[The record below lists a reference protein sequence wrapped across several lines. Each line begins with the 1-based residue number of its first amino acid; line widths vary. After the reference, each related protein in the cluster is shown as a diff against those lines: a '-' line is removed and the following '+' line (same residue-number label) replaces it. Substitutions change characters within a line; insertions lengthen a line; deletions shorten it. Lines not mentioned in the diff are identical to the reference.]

1 LLNNAAADFGSI
13 GGGSHNTVLGGHGTI
28 GGGQSNLISTTQGP
42 WSVIGGGLSNL
53 VSGMAATIPGGS
65 FNEATEWSTFAAG
78 RRAKARHSGAF
89 VWADGVDQDF
99 ASTAANQFSIRA
111 SGGVG
116 ITSPK
121 GISLNAGNQPLIT
134 SGWDPFDGTS
144 GDKAGLGRWGL
155 FMEPYALVAG
165 IPAEDVGPR
174 MFSVAKYNLNG
185 TRQPL
190 LSVISDGNINIGS
203 RLFVRSDGNV
213 DINSTLYV
221 RSDGSVDIN
230 STLYVRSDRGVGINT
245 SNPLQQLDV
254 AGGDILVRGPSNFIS
269 GAASLF
275 IGDGNNYV
283 GALRGEGL
291 RLGVYQGADALAV
304 QNGGNVGIA
313 TTEPVTKLHV
323 VGTTRTSVLEITG
336 GSDVA
341 EPFEVSQGEPVPKG
355 TVMVIDEL
363 NPGQL
368 RVSSQSYDKHVAG
381 VVSGAG
387 GLSPGVIISQQGLT
401 DRGAPVALSGRV
413 YTLADATYGPIQP
426 GDLLTTSDIAGHAM
440 KVADHSKAQGAI
452 IGKAMGSLPRGRGL
466 VLVLVTLQ

>member
-1 LLNNAAADFGSI
+1 
-13 GGGSHNTVLGGHGTI
+13 
-28 GGGQSNLISTTQGP
+28 
-42 WSVIGGGLSNL
+42 
-53 VSGMAATIPGGS
+53 
-65 FNEATEWSTFAAG
+65 
-78 RRAKARHSGAF
+78 
-89 VWADGVDQDF
+89 
-99 ASTAANQFSIRA
+99 
-111 SGGVG
+111 
-116 ITSPK
+116 
-121 GISLNAGNQPLIT
+121 
-134 SGWDPFDGTS
+134 
-144 GDKAGLGRWGL
+144 
-155 FMEPYALVAG
+155 
-165 IPAEDVGPR
+165 
-174 MFSVAKYNLNG
+174 
-185 TRQPL
+185 
-190 LSVISDGNINIGS
+190 
-203 RLFVRSDGNV
+203 
-213 DINSTLYV
+213 
-221 RSDGSVDIN
+221 
-230 STLYVRSDRGVGINT
+230 
-245 SNPLQQLDV
+245 
-254 AGGDILVRGPSNFIS
+254 
-269 GAASLF
+269 
-275 IGDGNNYV
+275 
-283 GALRGEGL
+283 
-291 RLGVYQGADALAV
+291 LAV